1 MVMSNKAKFTKTEGC
16 PLREVPA
23 SRSSFVTS
31 KTHPM
36 KLLLMGLSLAS
47 IVPVE
52 PAILTAVHML
62 QTSMEHTSITRDPLL
77 KEDSWTVLEAS
88 FQKRRGHR

>member
-1 MVMSNKAKFTKTEGC
+1 MCARCRC
-16 PLREVPA
+16 PLRVRV
-23 SRSSFVTS
+23 SN
-31 KTHPM
+31 KTA
-36 KLLLMGLSLAS
+36 KTQAIQLLLMGLSLAS